1 MIIIATANNNE
12 NLNNI
17 KISLDN
23 SISLGQLLDRDDVRA
38 FFHNASKESILASLV
53 TIDGL
58 DAYAITNASSLTVDN
73 TMELQFDIYGRAPE
87 TAHAAAASAGF
98 VTITQGGGFNSKRV
112 SIVSDT
118 TRAGDVLTQDVA
130 NFFATTV
137 DTLHNMR
144 ILINDVEAET
154 TAVLHDGDAITL
166 MSRKCGDKGACVP
179 ILTIT
184 HTDGSV
190 TRHAV
195 LAGSRLKECLSRTV
209 PGAVVMSID
218 GTSVPTNFY
227 DAIVEGKLVD
237 KDMQVTVNDNKK
249 CTVHCCANDG
259 SDSVDMIL
267 DDGSSVM
274 DLLTKV
280 QDKFENAEIYVFEV
294 DGDLVPEAFA
304 DTILTNTL
312 VVDGMHVTFSSLR
325 EMPVVHGYMNMED
338 DSEEDAEDGA
348 EYAGDEQV
356 LEGPAEDT
364 VGAVTVVLPGG
375 FSTSQVAI
383 RNNVTK
389 LRDVVLS
396 ARILNMSAMNESQAQ
411 TLVYTVNDVESTLD
425 DKLSIGDVIRMSAR
439 KAGDKGSALKV
450 TVKLIDATEFR
461 YDVEPG
467 TRLEDFLMSKYPDS
481 IVLGINGVRVD
492 PEFYV
497 PILDGFTLDRDTV
510 LIVKASPKMTVHC
523 YSGHVDPSSY
533 CTSYKM
539 NHDSTVQDLL
549 NLVQK
554 DFGNEDIRV
563 TQIDLK
569 DVPEDFMQ
577 VILAGT
583 FITEQM
589 VVTFNE
595 LNGAGKARKTL

>member
-17 KISLDN
+17 KINLDN
-23 SISLGQLLDRDDVRA
+23 SISLSQLLDRDDVRA

-87 TAHAAAASAGF
+87 TAHTAAAAAASAGF

-112 SIVSDT
+112 PIVSDT

-166 MSRKCGDKGACVP
+166 MSRKCGDKGACSV
-179 ILTIT
+179 LLAIT

-195 LAGSRLKECLSRTV
+195 LAGSRLKECLSRIV
-209 PGAVVMSID
+209 PGAVVLSID
-218 GTSVPTNFY
+218 GTAVPMNFY

-249 CTVHCCANDG
+249 CMVHCCANDG
-259 SDSVDMIL
+259 SDPVDMVV
-267 DDGSSVM
+267 DEGSSVM
-274 DLLTKV
+274 DLLTEV
-280 QDKFENAEIYVFEV
+280 QDKFDNDEIYVVDV

-312 VVDGMHVTFSSLR
+312 VVDGMNVTFSSLR
-325 EMPVVHGYMNMED
+325 AKPVVHDYMNMED
-338 DSEEDAEDGA
+338 DSEEDTEEA
-348 EYAGDEQV
+348 AGDEQV

-389 LRDVVLS
+389 LHDVVLS

-411 TLVYTVNDVESTLD
+411 SLVYTVNDVESNLD
-425 DKLSIGDVIRMSAR
+425 DTLSIGDVIRMSAR
-439 KAGDKGSALKV
+439 KAGDKGK
-450 TVKLIDATEFR
+450 
-461 YDVEPG
+461 
-467 TRLEDFLMSKYPDS
+467 
-481 IVLGINGVRVD
+481 
-492 PEFYV
+492 
-497 PILDGFTLDRDTV
+497 
-510 LIVKASPKMTVHC
+510 
-523 YSGHVDPSSY
+523 
-533 CTSYKM
+533 
-539 NHDSTVQDLL
+539 
-549 NLVQK
+549 
-554 DFGNEDIRV
+554 
-563 TQIDLK
+563 
-569 DVPEDFMQ
+569 
-577 VILAGT
+577 
-583 FITEQM
+583 
-589 VVTFNE
+589 
-595 LNGAGKARKTL
+595 

>member
-87 TAHAAAASAGF
+87 TEHTDAAASAGF

-112 SIVSDT
+112 PIVSDT

-166 MSRKCGDKGACVP
+166 MSRKCGDKGACSV
-179 ILTIT
+179 LLAIT

-195 LAGSRLKECLSRTV
+195 LAGSRLKECLSRIV

-218 GTSVPTNFY
+218 GTAVPMNFY

-249 CTVHCCANDG
+249 CTVHCCANNG
-259 SDSVDMIL
+259 SDPVDMVV

-274 DLLTKV
+274 DLLIEV
-280 QDKFENAEIYVFEV
+280 QDKFDNDEIYVLEV

-325 EMPVVHGYMNMED
+325 AKPVVHDYMNMED
-338 DSEEDAEDGA
+338 DSEDDAEEA
-348 EYAGDEQV
+348 AGDEQV

-411 TLVYTVNDVESTLD
+411 TLVYTVNDVESNLD
-425 DKLSIGDVIRMSAR
+425 DTLSIGDVIRMSAR
-439 KAGDKGSALKV
+439 KAGDKGK
-450 TVKLIDATEFR
+450 
-461 YDVEPG
+461 
-467 TRLEDFLMSKYPDS
+467 
-481 IVLGINGVRVD
+481 
-492 PEFYV
+492 
-497 PILDGFTLDRDTV
+497 
-510 LIVKASPKMTVHC
+510 
-523 YSGHVDPSSY
+523 
-533 CTSYKM
+533 
-539 NHDSTVQDLL
+539 
-549 NLVQK
+549 
-554 DFGNEDIRV
+554 
-563 TQIDLK
+563 
-569 DVPEDFMQ
+569 
-577 VILAGT
+577 
-583 FITEQM
+583 
-589 VVTFNE
+589 
-595 LNGAGKARKTL
+595 

>member
-17 KISLDN
+17 KINLDN
-23 SISLGQLLDRDDVRA
+23 SISLSQLLDRDDVRA

-87 TAHAAAASAGF
+87 TAHTAAASAGF

-112 SIVSDT
+112 PIVSDT

-166 MSRKCGDKGACVP
+166 MSRKCGDKGACSV
-179 ILTIT
+179 LLAIT

-195 LAGSRLKECLSRTV
+195 LAGSRLKECLSRIV

-218 GTSVPTNFY
+218 GTAVPMNFY
-227 DAIVEGKLVD
+227 DAIVEGKTVD
-237 KDMQVTVNDNKK
+237 RDMQVTVNDNKK
-249 CTVHCCANDG
+249 CTVHCCANNG
-259 SDSVDMIL
+259 SDPVDMVV

-274 DLLTKV
+274 DLLIEV
-280 QDKFENAEIYVFEV
+280 QDKFDNDEIYVVEV
-294 DGDLVPEAFA
+294 DGEQVPDAFA

-312 VVDGMHVTFSSLR
+312 VVAGMSVTFSSLR
-325 EMPVVHGYMNMED
+325 AKPVAHDYMDMED
-338 DSEEDAEDGA
+338 DSEEDAE

-411 TLVYTVNDVESTLD
+411 TLVYTVNDVESNLD
-425 DKLSIGDVIRMSAR
+425 DTLSIGDVIRMSAR
-439 KAGDKGSALKV
+439 KAGDKGK
-450 TVKLIDATEFR
+450 
-461 YDVEPG
+461 
-467 TRLEDFLMSKYPDS
+467 
-481 IVLGINGVRVD
+481 
-492 PEFYV
+492 
-497 PILDGFTLDRDTV
+497 
-510 LIVKASPKMTVHC
+510 
-523 YSGHVDPSSY
+523 
-533 CTSYKM
+533 
-539 NHDSTVQDLL
+539 
-549 NLVQK
+549 
-554 DFGNEDIRV
+554 
-563 TQIDLK
+563 
-569 DVPEDFMQ
+569 
-577 VILAGT
+577 
-583 FITEQM
+583 
-589 VVTFNE
+589 
-595 LNGAGKARKTL
+595 

>member
-87 TAHAAAASAGF
+87 TEHTDAAASAGF

-112 SIVSDT
+112 PIVSDT

-166 MSRKCGDKGACVP
+166 MSRKCGDKGACSV
-179 ILTIT
+179 LLAIT

-195 LAGSRLKECLSRTV
+195 LAGSRLKECLSRIV

-218 GTSVPTNFY
+218 GTAVPMNFY
-227 DAIVEGKLVD
+227 DAIVEGKTVD

-259 SDSVDMIL
+259 SDPVDMVV

-274 DLLTKV
+274 DLLIEV
-280 QDKFENAEIYVFEV
+280 QDKFDNDEIYVLEV

-325 EMPVVHGYMNMED
+325 AKPVVHGYMNMED
-338 DSEEDAEDGA
+338 DSEEDAEEA
-348 EYAGDEQV
+348 AGDEQV

-411 TLVYTVNDVESTLD
+411 TLVYTVNDVESNLD
-425 DKLSIGDVIRMSAR
+425 DTLNIGDVIRMSAR
-439 KAGDKGSALKV
+439 KAGDKGK
-450 TVKLIDATEFR
+450 
-461 YDVEPG
+461 
-467 TRLEDFLMSKYPDS
+467 
-481 IVLGINGVRVD
+481 
-492 PEFYV
+492 
-497 PILDGFTLDRDTV
+497 
-510 LIVKASPKMTVHC
+510 
-523 YSGHVDPSSY
+523 
-533 CTSYKM
+533 
-539 NHDSTVQDLL
+539 
-549 NLVQK
+549 
-554 DFGNEDIRV
+554 
-563 TQIDLK
+563 
-569 DVPEDFMQ
+569 
-577 VILAGT
+577 
-583 FITEQM
+583 
-589 VVTFNE
+589 
-595 LNGAGKARKTL
+595 

>member
-17 KISLDN
+17 RINLDN
-23 SISLGQLLDRDDVRA
+23 SISLSQLLDRDDVRA

-53 TIDGL
+53 AIDGL

-87 TAHAAAASAGF
+87 TAHTAADASAGF

-112 SIVSDT
+112 PIVSDT

-179 ILTIT
+179 ILAIT

-195 LAGSRLKECLSRTV
+195 LAGSRLKECLSRIA
-209 PGAVVMSID
+209 PGAVVLSID

-227 DAIVEGKLVD
+227 DAIVEGKMVD
-237 KDMQVTVNDNKK
+237 RDMQVTVNDNKK
-249 CTVHCCANDG
+249 CTVRCCADDD
-259 SDSVDMIL
+259 SDPVDMVV

-274 DLLTKV
+274 DLLTEV
-280 QDKFENAEIYVFEV
+280 QDKFDNDEIYVVDV

-312 VVDGMHVTFSSLR
+312 VVDGMNVTFSSLR
-325 EMPVVHGYMNMED
+325 AKPVVHDYMNMED
-338 DSEEDAEDGA
+338 DSEEDAE

-383 RNNVTK
+383 RNNATK

-411 TLVYTVNDVESTLD
+411 TLVYTVNDVESNLD
-425 DKLSIGDVIRMSAR
+425 DTLSIGDVIRMSAR
-439 KAGDKGSALKV
+439 KAGDKGK
-450 TVKLIDATEFR
+450 
-461 YDVEPG
+461 
-467 TRLEDFLMSKYPDS
+467 
-481 IVLGINGVRVD
+481 
-492 PEFYV
+492 
-497 PILDGFTLDRDTV
+497 
-510 LIVKASPKMTVHC
+510 
-523 YSGHVDPSSY
+523 
-533 CTSYKM
+533 
-539 NHDSTVQDLL
+539 
-549 NLVQK
+549 
-554 DFGNEDIRV
+554 
-563 TQIDLK
+563 
-569 DVPEDFMQ
+569 
-577 VILAGT
+577 
-583 FITEQM
+583 
-589 VVTFNE
+589 
-595 LNGAGKARKTL
+595 

>member
-38 FFHNASKESILASLV
+38 FFHNASKDSILASLV

-87 TAHAAAASAGF
+87 TAHTDAAASAGF

-112 SIVSDT
+112 PIVSDT

-166 MSRKCGDKGACVP
+166 MSRKCGDKGAVS
-179 ILTIT
+179 LTIT

-195 LAGSRLKECLSRTV
+195 NAGYRLKECLSRIA
-209 PGAVVMSID
+209 PGAVVLSID

-227 DAIVEGKLVD
+227 DAIVEGKTVD

-249 CTVHCCANDG
+249 RTVHCCADDG
-259 SDSVDMIL
+259 SDPVDMCL

-280 QDKFENAEIYVFEV
+280 QDKFDNDEIYIVDV
-294 DGDLVPEAFA
+294 DGDQVPEAFA

-312 VVDGMHVTFSSLR
+312 VVDGMNVTFSSLR
-325 EMPVVHGYMNMED
+325 AKPVVHDYMNMED
-338 DSEEDAEDGA
+338 DSEEDDA
-348 EYAGDEQV
+348 EYADDEQV

-411 TLVYTVNDVESTLD
+411 SLVYTVNDVESNLD
-425 DKLSIGDVIRMSAR
+425 DTLSIGDVIRMSAR
-439 KAGDKGSALKV
+439 KAGDKGK
-450 TVKLIDATEFR
+450 
-461 YDVEPG
+461 
-467 TRLEDFLMSKYPDS
+467 
-481 IVLGINGVRVD
+481 
-492 PEFYV
+492 
-497 PILDGFTLDRDTV
+497 
-510 LIVKASPKMTVHC
+510 
-523 YSGHVDPSSY
+523 
-533 CTSYKM
+533 
-539 NHDSTVQDLL
+539 
-549 NLVQK
+549 
-554 DFGNEDIRV
+554 
-563 TQIDLK
+563 
-569 DVPEDFMQ
+569 
-577 VILAGT
+577 
-583 FITEQM
+583 
-589 VVTFNE
+589 
-595 LNGAGKARKTL
+595 

>member
-1 MIIIATANNNE
+1 MIIIATANNND

-17 KISLDN
+17 KINLDN
-23 SISLGQLLDRDDVRA
+23 SISLSQLLDRDDVRA

-87 TAHAAAASAGF
+87 TAHTAAASAGF

-112 SIVSDT
+112 PIVSDT

-130 NFFATTV
+130 NFFATTM

-166 MSRKCGDKGACVP
+166 MSRKCGDKGACSV
-179 ILTIT
+179 LLAIT

-195 LAGSRLKECLSRTV
+195 LAGSRLKECLSRIV
-209 PGAVVMSID
+209 PGAVVLSID
-218 GTSVPTNFY
+218 GTAVPMNFY

-259 SDSVDMIL
+259 SDPVDMVV

-274 DLLTKV
+274 DLLIEV
-280 QDKFENAEIYVFEV
+280 QDKFENDEIYAVGV

-312 VVDGMHVTFSSLR
+312 VVAGMNVTFSSLR
-325 EMPVVHGYMNMED
+325 AKPVAHDYMNMED
-338 DSEEDAEDGA
+338 DSEEDAEEA
-348 EYAGDEQV
+348 AGDEQV

-411 TLVYTVNDVESTLD
+411 TLVYTVNDVESNLD
-425 DKLSIGDVIRMSAR
+425 DTLSIGDVIRMSAR
-439 KAGDKGSALKV
+439 KAGDKGK
-450 TVKLIDATEFR
+450 
-461 YDVEPG
+461 
-467 TRLEDFLMSKYPDS
+467 
-481 IVLGINGVRVD
+481 
-492 PEFYV
+492 
-497 PILDGFTLDRDTV
+497 
-510 LIVKASPKMTVHC
+510 
-523 YSGHVDPSSY
+523 
-533 CTSYKM
+533 
-539 NHDSTVQDLL
+539 
-549 NLVQK
+549 
-554 DFGNEDIRV
+554 
-563 TQIDLK
+563 
-569 DVPEDFMQ
+569 
-577 VILAGT
+577 
-583 FITEQM
+583 
-589 VVTFNE
+589 
-595 LNGAGKARKTL
+595 

>member
-87 TAHAAAASAGF
+87 TEHTDAAASAGF

-112 SIVSDT
+112 PIVSDT

-166 MSRKCGDKGACVP
+166 MSRKCGDKGACSV
-179 ILTIT
+179 LLAIT

-195 LAGSRLKECLSRTV
+195 LAGSRLKECLSKIV

-218 GTSVPTNFY
+218 GTAVPMNFY
-227 DAIVEGKLVD
+227 DAIVEGKTVD

-249 CTVHCCANDG
+249 CTVHCCANNG
-259 SDSVDMIL
+259 SDPVDMVV

-274 DLLTKV
+274 DLLIEV
-280 QDKFENAEIYVFEV
+280 QDKFDNDEIYVLEV

-411 TLVYTVNDVESTLD
+411 TLVYTVNDVESNLD
-425 DKLSIGDVIRMSAR
+425 DTLSIGDVIRMSAR
-439 KAGDKGSALKV
+439 KAGDKGK
-450 TVKLIDATEFR
+450 
-461 YDVEPG
+461 
-467 TRLEDFLMSKYPDS
+467 
-481 IVLGINGVRVD
+481 
-492 PEFYV
+492 
-497 PILDGFTLDRDTV
+497 
-510 LIVKASPKMTVHC
+510 
-523 YSGHVDPSSY
+523 
-533 CTSYKM
+533 
-539 NHDSTVQDLL
+539 
-549 NLVQK
+549 
-554 DFGNEDIRV
+554 
-563 TQIDLK
+563 
-569 DVPEDFMQ
+569 
-577 VILAGT
+577 
-583 FITEQM
+583 
-589 VVTFNE
+589 
-595 LNGAGKARKTL
+595 

>member
-17 KISLDN
+17 RVNLDS
-23 SISLGQLLDRDDVRA
+23 SISLSQLLDRDDVRA

-53 TIDGL
+53 AIDGL

-87 TAHAAAASAGF
+87 TAHTAAASAGF

-112 SIVSDT
+112 PIVSDT

-166 MSRKCGDKGACVP
+166 MSRKCGDKGACSV
-179 ILTIT
+179 ILAVT

-195 LAGSRLKECLSRTV
+195 LAGSRLKECLSRIA
-209 PGAVVMSID
+209 PDAVVMSID
-218 GTSVPTNFY
+218 GTAVPMNFY
-227 DAIVEGKLVD
+227 DAIVEGKTVD
-237 KDMQVTVNDNKK
+237 KDMQVTVYDNKK
-249 CTVHCCANDG
+249 CTVHCSAADG
-259 SDSVDMIL
+259 SDPVDMIL

-280 QDKFENAEIYVFEV
+280 QDKFENAEIYVSEV
-294 DGDLVPEAFA
+294 DGDLIPEAFA
-304 DTILTNTL
+304 DIILNDTL
-312 VVDGMHVTFSSLR
+312 VVDGMKVTFSSLR
-325 EMPVVHGYMNMED
+325 AKTVVHGYMNMED
-338 DSEEDAEDGA
+338 DSEEDAE
-348 EYAGDEQV
+348 YADDERV
-356 LEGPAEDT
+356 LEGPADDT

-411 TLVYTVNDVESTLD
+411 TLVYTVNDVESSLD
-425 DKLSIGDVIRMSAR
+425 DALSIGDVIRMSAR
-439 KAGDKGSALKV
+439 KAGDKGK
-450 TVKLIDATEFR
+450 
-461 YDVEPG
+461 
-467 TRLEDFLMSKYPDS
+467 
-481 IVLGINGVRVD
+481 
-492 PEFYV
+492 
-497 PILDGFTLDRDTV
+497 
-510 LIVKASPKMTVHC
+510 
-523 YSGHVDPSSY
+523 
-533 CTSYKM
+533 
-539 NHDSTVQDLL
+539 
-549 NLVQK
+549 
-554 DFGNEDIRV
+554 
-563 TQIDLK
+563 
-569 DVPEDFMQ
+569 
-577 VILAGT
+577 
-583 FITEQM
+583 
-589 VVTFNE
+589 
-595 LNGAGKARKTL
+595 

>member
-17 KISLDN
+17 KINLDN
-23 SISLGQLLDRDDVRA
+23 SISLSQLLDRDDVRA

-87 TAHAAAASAGF
+87 TAHTAAASAGF

-112 SIVSDT
+112 PIVSDT

-166 MSRKCGDKGACVP
+166 MSRKCGDKGACSV
-179 ILTIT
+179 LLAIT

-195 LAGSRLKECLSRTV
+195 LAGSRLKECLSRIV
-209 PGAVVMSID
+209 PGAVVLSID
-218 GTSVPTNFY
+218 GTAVPMNFY
-227 DAIVEGKLVD
+227 DAIVEGKTVD
-237 KDMQVTVNDNKK
+237 RDMQVTVNDNKK

-259 SDSVDMIL
+259 SDPVDMVV

-274 DLLTKV
+274 DLLIEV
-280 QDKFENAEIYVFEV
+280 QDKFDNDEIYVVEV
-294 DGDLVPEAFA
+294 DGEQVPDAFA

-312 VVDGMHVTFSSLR
+312 VVAGMSVTFSSLR
-325 EMPVVHGYMNMED
+325 AKPVAHDYMDMED
-338 DSEEDAEDGA
+338 DSEEDAE

-411 TLVYTVNDVESTLD
+411 TLVYTVNDVESNLD
-425 DKLSIGDVIRMSAR
+425 DTLIIGDVIRMSAR
-439 KAGDKGSALKV
+439 KAGDKGK
-450 TVKLIDATEFR
+450 
-461 YDVEPG
+461 
-467 TRLEDFLMSKYPDS
+467 
-481 IVLGINGVRVD
+481 
-492 PEFYV
+492 
-497 PILDGFTLDRDTV
+497 
-510 LIVKASPKMTVHC
+510 
-523 YSGHVDPSSY
+523 
-533 CTSYKM
+533 
-539 NHDSTVQDLL
+539 
-549 NLVQK
+549 
-554 DFGNEDIRV
+554 
-563 TQIDLK
+563 
-569 DVPEDFMQ
+569 
-577 VILAGT
+577 
-583 FITEQM
+583 
-589 VVTFNE
+589 
-595 LNGAGKARKTL
+595 

>member
-1 MIIIATANNNE
+1 MIIIAIANNND

-17 KISLDN
+17 RINLDN

-87 TAHAAAASAGF
+87 ITHTAAAAASAGF

-112 SIVSDT
+112 PIVSDT

-166 MSRKCGDKGACVP
+166 MSRKCGDKGACSV
-179 ILTIT
+179 LLALT

-195 LAGSRLKECLSRTV
+195 LVGSRLKECLSRIA
-209 PGAVVMSID
+209 PGAVVLSID
-218 GTSVPTNFY
+218 GTAVPMNFY
-227 DAIVEGKLVD
+227 DAIVEGKTVD
-237 KDMQVTVNDNKK
+237 RDMQVTVNDNKK
-249 CTVHCCANDG
+249 CTVHCYANDG
-259 SDSVDMIL
+259 SDPVDMIL

-274 DLLTKV
+274 DLLTEV
-280 QDKFENAEIYVFEV
+280 QDKFDNDEIYVVDV

-312 VVDGMHVTFSSLR
+312 VVNGMHVTFSSLR
-325 EMPVVHGYMNMED
+325 EKPDVHDYMDMED
-338 DSEEDAEDGA
+338 DSEEDAEDD
-348 EYAGDEQV
+348 AGDEQV

-411 TLVYTVNDVESTLD
+411 TLVYTVNDVESSLD
-425 DKLSIGDVIRMSAR
+425 DTLSIGDVIRMSAR
-439 KAGDKGSALKV
+439 KAGDKGK
-450 TVKLIDATEFR
+450 
-461 YDVEPG
+461 
-467 TRLEDFLMSKYPDS
+467 
-481 IVLGINGVRVD
+481 
-492 PEFYV
+492 
-497 PILDGFTLDRDTV
+497 
-510 LIVKASPKMTVHC
+510 
-523 YSGHVDPSSY
+523 
-533 CTSYKM
+533 
-539 NHDSTVQDLL
+539 
-549 NLVQK
+549 
-554 DFGNEDIRV
+554 
-563 TQIDLK
+563 
-569 DVPEDFMQ
+569 
-577 VILAGT
+577 
-583 FITEQM
+583 
-589 VVTFNE
+589 
-595 LNGAGKARKTL
+595 

>member
-17 KISLDN
+17 KINLDN
-23 SISLGQLLDRDDVRA
+23 SISLSQLLDRDDVRA

-87 TAHAAAASAGF
+87 TTHTAASAGF

-112 SIVSDT
+112 PIVSDT

-166 MSRKCGDKGACVP
+166 MSRKCGDKGACSV
-179 ILTIT
+179 LLAIT

-195 LAGSRLKECLSRTV
+195 LAGSRLKECLSRIV
-209 PGAVVMSID
+209 PGAVVLSID
-218 GTSVPTNFY
+218 GTAVPMNFY
-227 DAIVEGKLVD
+227 DAIVEGKTVD

-259 SDSVDMIL
+259 SDPVDMIL

-280 QDKFENAEIYVFEV
+280 QDKFDNDEIYVVDV

-312 VVDGMHVTFSSLR
+312 VVDGMNVTFSSLR
-325 EMPVVHGYMNMED
+325 AKPVVHDYMNMED
-338 DSEEDAEDGA
+338 DSEED
-348 EYAGDEQV
+348 AGDEQV

-396 ARILNMSAMNESQAQ
+396 SRILNMSAMNESQAQ
-411 TLVYTVNDVESTLD
+411 TLVYTVNDVESNLD
-425 DKLSIGDVIRMSAR
+425 DTLSIGDVIRMSAR
-439 KAGDKGSALKV
+439 KAGDKGK
-450 TVKLIDATEFR
+450 
-461 YDVEPG
+461 
-467 TRLEDFLMSKYPDS
+467 
-481 IVLGINGVRVD
+481 
-492 PEFYV
+492 
-497 PILDGFTLDRDTV
+497 
-510 LIVKASPKMTVHC
+510 
-523 YSGHVDPSSY
+523 
-533 CTSYKM
+533 
-539 NHDSTVQDLL
+539 
-549 NLVQK
+549 
-554 DFGNEDIRV
+554 
-563 TQIDLK
+563 
-569 DVPEDFMQ
+569 
-577 VILAGT
+577 
-583 FITEQM
+583 
-589 VVTFNE
+589 
-595 LNGAGKARKTL
+595 

>member
-87 TAHAAAASAGF
+87 TEHTDAAASAGF

-112 SIVSDT
+112 PIVSDT

-166 MSRKCGDKGACVP
+166 MSRKCGDKGACSV
-179 ILTIT
+179 LLAIT

-195 LAGSRLKECLSRTV
+195 LAGSRLKECLSRIV

-259 SDSVDMIL
+259 SDPVDMIL

-280 QDKFENAEIYVFEV
+280 QDKFDNDEIYVLEV

-325 EMPVVHGYMNMED
+325 AKPVVHDYMNMED
-338 DSEEDAEDGA
+338 DSEDDAEEA
-348 EYAGDEQV
+348 AGDEQV

-396 ARILNMSAMNESQAQ
+396 ARILNMSAMNGSQAQ
-411 TLVYTVNDVESTLD
+411 TLVYTVNDVESNLD
-425 DKLSIGDVIRMSAR
+425 DTLSIGDVIRMSAR
-439 KAGDKGSALKV
+439 KAGDKGK
-450 TVKLIDATEFR
+450 
-461 YDVEPG
+461 
-467 TRLEDFLMSKYPDS
+467 
-481 IVLGINGVRVD
+481 
-492 PEFYV
+492 
-497 PILDGFTLDRDTV
+497 
-510 LIVKASPKMTVHC
+510 
-523 YSGHVDPSSY
+523 
-533 CTSYKM
+533 
-539 NHDSTVQDLL
+539 
-549 NLVQK
+549 
-554 DFGNEDIRV
+554 
-563 TQIDLK
+563 
-569 DVPEDFMQ
+569 
-577 VILAGT
+577 
-583 FITEQM
+583 
-589 VVTFNE
+589 
-595 LNGAGKARKTL
+595 

>member
-87 TAHAAAASAGF
+87 TEHTDAAASAGF

-112 SIVSDT
+112 PIVSDT

-166 MSRKCGDKGACVP
+166 MSRKCGDKGACSV
-179 ILTIT
+179 LLAIT

-195 LAGSRLKECLSRTV
+195 LAGSRLKECLSKIV

-249 CTVHCCANDG
+249 CTVHCCANNG
-259 SDSVDMIL
+259 SDPVDMVV

-274 DLLTKV
+274 DLLIEV
-280 QDKFENAEIYVFEV
+280 QDKFDNDEIYVLEV

-325 EMPVVHGYMNMED
+325 AKPVVHDYMNMED

-411 TLVYTVNDVESTLD
+411 TLVYTVNDVESNLD
-425 DKLSIGDVIRMSAR
+425 DTLSIGDVIRMSAR
-439 KAGDKGSALKV
+439 KAGDKGK
-450 TVKLIDATEFR
+450 
-461 YDVEPG
+461 
-467 TRLEDFLMSKYPDS
+467 
-481 IVLGINGVRVD
+481 
-492 PEFYV
+492 
-497 PILDGFTLDRDTV
+497 
-510 LIVKASPKMTVHC
+510 
-523 YSGHVDPSSY
+523 
-533 CTSYKM
+533 
-539 NHDSTVQDLL
+539 
-549 NLVQK
+549 
-554 DFGNEDIRV
+554 
-563 TQIDLK
+563 
-569 DVPEDFMQ
+569 
-577 VILAGT
+577 
-583 FITEQM
+583 
-589 VVTFNE
+589 
-595 LNGAGKARKTL
+595 

>member
-17 KISLDN
+17 KINLDN

-38 FFHNASKESILASLV
+38 FFHNASKESILANLV

-87 TAHAAAASAGF
+87 TAHTDAAASAGF

-112 SIVSDT
+112 PIVSDT

-144 ILINDVEAET
+144 ILINDVEAEI
-154 TAVLHDGDAITL
+154 TAVLHDGDTITL
-166 MSRKCGDKGACVP
+166 MSRKCGDKGAVSAL
-179 ILTIT
+179 LTIT

-195 LAGSRLKECLSRTV
+195 LAGSRLKECLSRIA
-209 PGAVVMSID
+209 PGAVVLSID
-218 GTSVPTNFY
+218 GAPVPMNFY
-227 DAIVEGKLVD
+227 DAIVEGKTVD
-237 KDMQVTVNDNKK
+237 KDMQVTINDNKK
-249 CTVHCCANDG
+249 CTVHCYANDG
-259 SDSVDMIL
+259 SDPVDMCL

-280 QDKFENAEIYVFEV
+280 QDKFDNDEIYIVDV
-294 DGDLVPEAFA
+294 DGDQVPEAFA

-312 VVDGMHVTFSSLR
+312 VVDGMNVTFSSLR
-325 EMPVVHGYMNMED
+325 EKTVAHDYMNMED
-338 DSEEDAEDGA
+338 DSEEDAEDDA
-348 EYAGDEQV
+348 EYADDEQV

-411 TLVYTVNDVESTLD
+411 SLVYTVNDVESNLD
-425 DKLSIGDVIRMSAR
+425 DTLNIGDVIRMSAR
-439 KAGDKGSALKV
+439 KAGDKGK
-450 TVKLIDATEFR
+450 
-461 YDVEPG
+461 
-467 TRLEDFLMSKYPDS
+467 
-481 IVLGINGVRVD
+481 
-492 PEFYV
+492 
-497 PILDGFTLDRDTV
+497 
-510 LIVKASPKMTVHC
+510 
-523 YSGHVDPSSY
+523 
-533 CTSYKM
+533 
-539 NHDSTVQDLL
+539 
-549 NLVQK
+549 
-554 DFGNEDIRV
+554 
-563 TQIDLK
+563 
-569 DVPEDFMQ
+569 
-577 VILAGT
+577 
-583 FITEQM
+583 
-589 VVTFNE
+589 
-595 LNGAGKARKTL
+595 

>member
-87 TAHAAAASAGF
+87 TAHTAADASAGF

-112 SIVSDT
+112 PIVSDT

-195 LAGSRLKECLSRTV
+195 LAGSRLKECLSRIA
-209 PGAVVMSID
+209 PGAVVLSID

-227 DAIVEGKLVD
+227 DAIVEGKMVD
-237 KDMQVTVNDNKK
+237 RDMQVTVNDNKK
-249 CTVHCCANDG
+249 CTVRCCADDD
-259 SDSVDMIL
+259 SDPVDMVV

-274 DLLTKV
+274 DLLTEV
-280 QDKFENAEIYVFEV
+280 QDKFDNDEIYVVDV

-312 VVDGMHVTFSSLR
+312 VVDGMNVTFSSLR
-325 EMPVVHGYMNMED
+325 AKPVVHDYMNMED
-338 DSEEDAEDGA
+338 DSEEDAE

-383 RNNVTK
+383 RNNATK

-411 TLVYTVNDVESTLD
+411 TLVYTVNDVESNLD
-425 DKLSIGDVIRMSAR
+425 DTLSIGDVIRMSAR
-439 KAGDKGSALKV
+439 KAGDKGK
-450 TVKLIDATEFR
+450 
-461 YDVEPG
+461 
-467 TRLEDFLMSKYPDS
+467 
-481 IVLGINGVRVD
+481 
-492 PEFYV
+492 
-497 PILDGFTLDRDTV
+497 
-510 LIVKASPKMTVHC
+510 
-523 YSGHVDPSSY
+523 
-533 CTSYKM
+533 
-539 NHDSTVQDLL
+539 
-549 NLVQK
+549 
-554 DFGNEDIRV
+554 
-563 TQIDLK
+563 
-569 DVPEDFMQ
+569 
-577 VILAGT
+577 
-583 FITEQM
+583 
-589 VVTFNE
+589 
-595 LNGAGKARKTL
+595 

>member
-17 KISLDN
+17 RINLDN
-23 SISLGQLLDRDDVRA
+23 SISLSQLLDRDDVRA

-87 TAHAAAASAGF
+87 TVHTAAASAGF

-112 SIVSDT
+112 PIVSDT

-195 LAGSRLKECLSRTV
+195 LAGSRLKECLSRIV

-218 GTSVPTNFY
+218 GTAVPMNFY
-227 DAIVEGKLVD
+227 DAIVEGKTVD
-237 KDMQVTVNDNKK
+237 KDMQVTVNDTKK
-249 CTVHCCANDG
+249 CTVHCFANDG
-259 SDSVDMIL
+259 SDPVDMIL

-274 DLLTKV
+274 DLLIEV
-280 QDKFENAEIYVFEV
+280 QDKFENDEIYVLEV

-312 VVDGMHVTFSSLR
+312 VVGGMNVTFSSLR
-325 EMPVVHGYMNMED
+325 AKPVVHGYMNMED
-338 DSEEDAEDGA
+338 DSEEDAEEA
-348 EYAGDEQV
+348 AGDEQV
-356 LEGPAEDT
+356 LEGPANDT

-411 TLVYTVNDVESTLD
+411 TLVYTVNDVESNLD
-425 DKLSIGDVIRMSAR
+425 DALSIGDVIRMSAR
-439 KAGDKGSALKV
+439 KAGDKGK
-450 TVKLIDATEFR
+450 
-461 YDVEPG
+461 
-467 TRLEDFLMSKYPDS
+467 
-481 IVLGINGVRVD
+481 
-492 PEFYV
+492 
-497 PILDGFTLDRDTV
+497 
-510 LIVKASPKMTVHC
+510 
-523 YSGHVDPSSY
+523 
-533 CTSYKM
+533 
-539 NHDSTVQDLL
+539 
-549 NLVQK
+549 
-554 DFGNEDIRV
+554 
-563 TQIDLK
+563 
-569 DVPEDFMQ
+569 
-577 VILAGT
+577 
-583 FITEQM
+583 
-589 VVTFNE
+589 
-595 LNGAGKARKTL
+595 

>member
-17 KISLDN
+17 KINLDN
-23 SISLGQLLDRDDVRA
+23 SISLSQLLDRDDVRA

-87 TAHAAAASAGF
+87 TAHTAAASAGF

-112 SIVSDT
+112 PIVSDT

-166 MSRKCGDKGACVP
+166 MSRKCGDKGACSV
-179 ILTIT
+179 LLAIT

-195 LAGSRLKECLSRTV
+195 LAGSRLKECLSRIV
-209 PGAVVMSID
+209 PGAVVLSID
-218 GTSVPTNFY
+218 GTAVPMNFY
-227 DAIVEGKLVD
+227 DAIVEGKTVD
-237 KDMQVTVNDNKK
+237 KDMQVAVNDNKK

-259 SDSVDMIL
+259 SDPVDMVV
-267 DDGSSVM
+267 DEGSSVM
-274 DLLTKV
+274 DLLTEV
-280 QDKFENAEIYVFEV
+280 QDKFDNDEIYVVDV

-312 VVDGMHVTFSSLR
+312 VVDGMNVTFSSLR
-325 EMPVVHGYMNMED
+325 AKPVVHDYMNMED
-338 DSEEDAEDGA
+338 DSEEDTEEA
-348 EYAGDEQV
+348 AGDEQV

-411 TLVYTVNDVESTLD
+411 SLVYTVNDVESNLD
-425 DKLSIGDVIRMSAR
+425 DTLSIGDVIRMSAR
-439 KAGDKGSALKV
+439 KAGDKGK
-450 TVKLIDATEFR
+450 
-461 YDVEPG
+461 
-467 TRLEDFLMSKYPDS
+467 
-481 IVLGINGVRVD
+481 
-492 PEFYV
+492 
-497 PILDGFTLDRDTV
+497 
-510 LIVKASPKMTVHC
+510 
-523 YSGHVDPSSY
+523 
-533 CTSYKM
+533 
-539 NHDSTVQDLL
+539 
-549 NLVQK
+549 
-554 DFGNEDIRV
+554 
-563 TQIDLK
+563 
-569 DVPEDFMQ
+569 
-577 VILAGT
+577 
-583 FITEQM
+583 
-589 VVTFNE
+589 
-595 LNGAGKARKTL
+595 

>member
-58 DAYAITNASSLTVDN
+58 DAYAITNVSSLTVDN
-73 TMELQFDIYGRAPE
+73 TMELQFDIYGSAPE
-87 TAHAAAASAGF
+87 IVQSAASAGF
-98 VTITQGGGFNSKRV
+98 VTVTQGGGFNSKRV
-112 SIVSDT
+112 PIVSDT

-154 TAVLHDGDAITL
+154 TSVLHDGDVITL

-195 LAGSRLKECLSRTV
+195 LAGSRLKECLSRIV

-218 GTSVPTNFY
+218 GASVPMNFY

-259 SDSVDMIL
+259 SDPVDMIL

-280 QDKFENAEIYVFEV
+280 QDKFENAEIYVFDV

-338 DSEEDAEDGA
+338 ESEEDEGDAEYA
-348 EYAGDEQV
+348 EYAGNEQV
-356 LEGPAEDT
+356 LEGPAEDTVEDT

-439 KAGDKGSALKV
+439 KAGDKGK
-450 TVKLIDATEFR
+450 
-461 YDVEPG
+461 
-467 TRLEDFLMSKYPDS
+467 
-481 IVLGINGVRVD
+481 
-492 PEFYV
+492 
-497 PILDGFTLDRDTV
+497 
-510 LIVKASPKMTVHC
+510 
-523 YSGHVDPSSY
+523 
-533 CTSYKM
+533 
-539 NHDSTVQDLL
+539 
-549 NLVQK
+549 
-554 DFGNEDIRV
+554 
-563 TQIDLK
+563 
-569 DVPEDFMQ
+569 
-577 VILAGT
+577 
-583 FITEQM
+583 
-589 VVTFNE
+589 
-595 LNGAGKARKTL
+595 

>member
-17 KISLDN
+17 KINLDN
-23 SISLGQLLDRDDVRA
+23 SISLSQLLDRDDVRA

-87 TAHAAAASAGF
+87 TAHTAAASAGF

-112 SIVSDT
+112 PIVSDT

-166 MSRKCGDKGACVP
+166 MSRKCGDKGACSV
-179 ILTIT
+179 LLAVT

-195 LAGSRLKECLSRTV
+195 LAGSRLKECLSRIV
-209 PGAVVMSID
+209 PGAVVLSID
-218 GTSVPTNFY
+218 GTAVPMNFY

-259 SDSVDMIL
+259 SDPVDMIL

-280 QDKFENAEIYVFEV
+280 QDKFDNDEIYVFEV
-294 DGDLVPEAFA
+294 DGDQVPEAFA

-325 EMPVVHGYMNMED
+325 AKPVVHDYMSMED
-338 DSEEDAEDGA
+338 DSEEDAEEA
-348 EYAGDEQV
+348 AGDEQV

-411 TLVYTVNDVESTLD
+411 TLVYTVNDVESNLD
-425 DKLSIGDVIRMSAR
+425 DTLSIGDVIRMSAR
-439 KAGDKGSALKV
+439 KAGDKGK
-450 TVKLIDATEFR
+450 
-461 YDVEPG
+461 
-467 TRLEDFLMSKYPDS
+467 
-481 IVLGINGVRVD
+481 
-492 PEFYV
+492 
-497 PILDGFTLDRDTV
+497 
-510 LIVKASPKMTVHC
+510 
-523 YSGHVDPSSY
+523 
-533 CTSYKM
+533 
-539 NHDSTVQDLL
+539 
-549 NLVQK
+549 
-554 DFGNEDIRV
+554 
-563 TQIDLK
+563 
-569 DVPEDFMQ
+569 
-577 VILAGT
+577 
-583 FITEQM
+583 
-589 VVTFNE
+589 
-595 LNGAGKARKTL
+595 

>member
-87 TAHAAAASAGF
+87 TEHTDAAASAGF

-112 SIVSDT
+112 PIVSDT

-166 MSRKCGDKGACVP
+166 MSRKCGDKGACSV
-179 ILTIT
+179 LLAIT

-195 LAGSRLKECLSRTV
+195 LAGSRLKECLSKIV

-259 SDSVDMIL
+259 SDPVDMIL

-280 QDKFENAEIYVFEV
+280 QDKFDNDEIYVLEV

-338 DSEEDAEDGA
+338 DSEDDAEEA
-348 EYAGDEQV
+348 AGDEQV

-396 ARILNMSAMNESQAQ
+396 ARILNMSAMNGSQAQ
-411 TLVYTVNDVESTLD
+411 TLVYTVNDVESNLD
-425 DKLSIGDVIRMSAR
+425 DTLSIGDVIRMSAR
-439 KAGDKGSALKV
+439 KAGDKGK
-450 TVKLIDATEFR
+450 
-461 YDVEPG
+461 
-467 TRLEDFLMSKYPDS
+467 
-481 IVLGINGVRVD
+481 
-492 PEFYV
+492 
-497 PILDGFTLDRDTV
+497 
-510 LIVKASPKMTVHC
+510 
-523 YSGHVDPSSY
+523 
-533 CTSYKM
+533 
-539 NHDSTVQDLL
+539 
-549 NLVQK
+549 
-554 DFGNEDIRV
+554 
-563 TQIDLK
+563 
-569 DVPEDFMQ
+569 
-577 VILAGT
+577 
-583 FITEQM
+583 
-589 VVTFNE
+589 
-595 LNGAGKARKTL
+595 

>member
-17 KISLDN
+17 KINLDN
-23 SISLGQLLDRDDVRA
+23 SISLSQLLDRDDVRA
-38 FFHNASKESILASLV
+38 FFHYASKDSILASLV

-87 TAHAAAASAGF
+87 TAHTAAASAGF

-112 SIVSDT
+112 PIVSDT

-166 MSRKCGDKGACVP
+166 MSRKCGDKGACSV
-179 ILTIT
+179 LLAIT

-195 LAGSRLKECLSRTV
+195 LAGSRLKECLSRIV
-209 PGAVVMSID
+209 PGAVVLSID
-218 GTSVPTNFY
+218 GTAVPMNFY
-227 DAIVEGKLVD
+227 DAIVEGKTVD
-237 KDMQVTVNDNKK
+237 RDMQVTVNDNKK
-249 CTVHCCANDG
+249 CTVHCCANNG
-259 SDSVDMIL
+259 SDPVDMVV

-274 DLLTKV
+274 DLLTEV
-280 QDKFENAEIYVFEV
+280 QDKFDNDEIYVVEV

-312 VVDGMHVTFSSLR
+312 VVDGMNVTFSSLR
-325 EMPVVHGYMNMED
+325 AKPVVHDYMNMED
-338 DSEEDAEDGA
+338 DSEEDAEEA
-348 EYAGDEQV
+348 AGDEQV

-411 TLVYTVNDVESTLD
+411 TLVYTVNDVESNLD
-425 DKLSIGDVIRMSAR
+425 DTLSIGDVIRMSAR
-439 KAGDKGSALKV
+439 KAGDKGK
-450 TVKLIDATEFR
+450 
-461 YDVEPG
+461 
-467 TRLEDFLMSKYPDS
+467 
-481 IVLGINGVRVD
+481 
-492 PEFYV
+492 
-497 PILDGFTLDRDTV
+497 
-510 LIVKASPKMTVHC
+510 
-523 YSGHVDPSSY
+523 
-533 CTSYKM
+533 
-539 NHDSTVQDLL
+539 
-549 NLVQK
+549 
-554 DFGNEDIRV
+554 
-563 TQIDLK
+563 
-569 DVPEDFMQ
+569 
-577 VILAGT
+577 
-583 FITEQM
+583 
-589 VVTFNE
+589 
-595 LNGAGKARKTL
+595 

>member
-1 MIIIATANNNE
+1 MIIIATANSNE

-17 KISLDN
+17 KINLDN
-23 SISLGQLLDRDDVRA
+23 SISLSQLLDRDDVRA
-38 FFHNASKESILASLV
+38 FFHYANKESILASLV

-87 TAHAAAASAGF
+87 TAHTAAASAGF

-112 SIVSDT
+112 PIVSDT

-166 MSRKCGDKGACVP
+166 MSRKCGDKGACSV
-179 ILTIT
+179 LLAIT

-195 LAGSRLKECLSRTV
+195 LAGSRLKECLSRIV

-218 GTSVPTNFY
+218 GTAVPMNFY
-227 DAIVEGKLVD
+227 DAIVEGKTVD
-237 KDMQVTVNDNKK
+237 RDMQVTVNDNKK
-249 CTVHCCANDG
+249 CTVHCCANNG
-259 SDSVDMIL
+259 SDPVDMVV

-274 DLLTKV
+274 DLLIEV
-280 QDKFENAEIYVFEV
+280 QDKFDNDEIYVVEV
-294 DGDLVPEAFA
+294 DGDQVPEAFA

-312 VVDGMHVTFSSLR
+312 VVAGMNVTFSSLR
-325 EMPVVHGYMNMED
+325 AKPVVHDYMNMED
-338 DSEEDAEDGA
+338 DSEEDA

-411 TLVYTVNDVESTLD
+411 TLVYTVNDVESNLD
-425 DKLSIGDVIRMSAR
+425 DTLSIGDVIRMSAR
-439 KAGDKGSALKV
+439 KAGDKGK
-450 TVKLIDATEFR
+450 
-461 YDVEPG
+461 
-467 TRLEDFLMSKYPDS
+467 
-481 IVLGINGVRVD
+481 
-492 PEFYV
+492 
-497 PILDGFTLDRDTV
+497 
-510 LIVKASPKMTVHC
+510 
-523 YSGHVDPSSY
+523 
-533 CTSYKM
+533 
-539 NHDSTVQDLL
+539 
-549 NLVQK
+549 
-554 DFGNEDIRV
+554 
-563 TQIDLK
+563 
-569 DVPEDFMQ
+569 
-577 VILAGT
+577 
-583 FITEQM
+583 
-589 VVTFNE
+589 
-595 LNGAGKARKTL
+595 

>member
-87 TAHAAAASAGF
+87 TAHTAAASAGF

-112 SIVSDT
+112 PIVSDT

-166 MSRKCGDKGACVP
+166 MSRKCGDKGACSV
-179 ILTIT
+179 LLAIT

-195 LAGSRLKECLSRTV
+195 LAGSRLKECLSRIV

-218 GTSVPTNFY
+218 GTSVPMNFY
-227 DAIVEGKLVD
+227 DAIVEGKTVD
-237 KDMQVTVNDNKK
+237 RDMQVTVNDNKK
-249 CTVHCCANDG
+249 CTVHCCANNG
-259 SDSVDMIL
+259 SDPVDMVV

-274 DLLTKV
+274 DLLIEV
-280 QDKFENAEIYVFEV
+280 QDKFDNDEIYVVDV

-312 VVDGMHVTFSSLR
+312 VVDGMNVTFSSLR
-325 EMPVVHGYMNMED
+325 AKPIVHDYMNMED
-338 DSEEDAEDGA
+338 DSEEDAE

-411 TLVYTVNDVESTLD
+411 TLVYTVNDVESNLD
-425 DKLSIGDVIRMSAR
+425 DTLSIGDVIRMSAR
-439 KAGDKGSALKV
+439 KAGDKGK
-450 TVKLIDATEFR
+450 
-461 YDVEPG
+461 
-467 TRLEDFLMSKYPDS
+467 
-481 IVLGINGVRVD
+481 
-492 PEFYV
+492 
-497 PILDGFTLDRDTV
+497 
-510 LIVKASPKMTVHC
+510 
-523 YSGHVDPSSY
+523 
-533 CTSYKM
+533 
-539 NHDSTVQDLL
+539 
-549 NLVQK
+549 
-554 DFGNEDIRV
+554 
-563 TQIDLK
+563 
-569 DVPEDFMQ
+569 
-577 VILAGT
+577 
-583 FITEQM
+583 
-589 VVTFNE
+589 
-595 LNGAGKARKTL
+595 

>member
-17 KISLDN
+17 RINLDN
-23 SISLGQLLDRDDVRA
+23 SISLSQLLDRDDVRA

-53 TIDGL
+53 AIDGL

-87 TAHAAAASAGF
+87 TAHTAAASAGF

-112 SIVSDT
+112 PIVSDT

-195 LAGSRLKECLSRTV
+195 LAGSRLKECLSRIA
-209 PGAVVMSID
+209 PGAVVLSID

-227 DAIVEGKLVD
+227 DAIVEGKTVD
-237 KDMQVTVNDNKK
+237 KDIQVTVNDNKK

-259 SDSVDMIL
+259 SDPVDMIL

-280 QDKFENAEIYVFEV
+280 QDKFENAEIYVFDV

-338 DSEEDAEDGA
+338 EEEDS

-411 TLVYTVNDVESTLD
+411 TLVYTVNDVESNLD
-425 DKLSIGDVIRMSAR
+425 DTLNIGDVIRMSAR
-439 KAGDKGSALKV
+439 KAGDKGK
-450 TVKLIDATEFR
+450 
-461 YDVEPG
+461 
-467 TRLEDFLMSKYPDS
+467 
-481 IVLGINGVRVD
+481 
-492 PEFYV
+492 
-497 PILDGFTLDRDTV
+497 
-510 LIVKASPKMTVHC
+510 
-523 YSGHVDPSSY
+523 
-533 CTSYKM
+533 
-539 NHDSTVQDLL
+539 
-549 NLVQK
+549 
-554 DFGNEDIRV
+554 
-563 TQIDLK
+563 
-569 DVPEDFMQ
+569 
-577 VILAGT
+577 
-583 FITEQM
+583 
-589 VVTFNE
+589 
-595 LNGAGKARKTL
+595 

>member
-17 KISLDN
+17 RISLDN
-23 SISLGQLLDRDDVRA
+23 SISLSQLLDRDDVRA

-53 TIDGL
+53 AIDGL

-87 TAHAAAASAGF
+87 TAHTAADASAGF

-112 SIVSDT
+112 PIVSDT

-166 MSRKCGDKGACVP
+166 MSRKCGDKGACSV
-179 ILTIT
+179 LLAIT

-195 LAGSRLKECLSRTV
+195 LAGSRLKECLSRIV
-209 PGAVVMSID
+209 PGAVVLSID
-218 GTSVPTNFY
+218 GTAVPMNFY
-227 DAIVEGKLVD
+227 DAIVEGKTVD

-259 SDSVDMIL
+259 SDPVDMIL

-274 DLLTKV
+274 DLLIEV
-280 QDKFENAEIYVFEV
+280 QDKFENDEIYVVEV
-294 DGDLVPEAFA
+294 DGDQVPEAFA

-312 VVDGMHVTFSSLR
+312 VVAGMNVTFSSLR
-325 EMPVVHGYMNMED
+325 AKPVAHDYMDMED
-338 DSEEDAEDGA
+338 DSEEDAE

-411 TLVYTVNDVESTLD
+411 TLVYTVNDVESNLD
-425 DKLSIGDVIRMSAR
+425 DTLSIGDVIRMSAR
-439 KAGDKGSALKV
+439 KAGDKGK
-450 TVKLIDATEFR
+450 
-461 YDVEPG
+461 
-467 TRLEDFLMSKYPDS
+467 
-481 IVLGINGVRVD
+481 
-492 PEFYV
+492 
-497 PILDGFTLDRDTV
+497 
-510 LIVKASPKMTVHC
+510 
-523 YSGHVDPSSY
+523 
-533 CTSYKM
+533 
-539 NHDSTVQDLL
+539 
-549 NLVQK
+549 
-554 DFGNEDIRV
+554 
-563 TQIDLK
+563 
-569 DVPEDFMQ
+569 
-577 VILAGT
+577 
-583 FITEQM
+583 
-589 VVTFNE
+589 
-595 LNGAGKARKTL
+595 

>member
-17 KISLDN
+17 KINLDN

-38 FFHNASKESILASLV
+38 FFLNASKESILASLV

-87 TAHAAAASAGF
+87 TAHTAAASAGF
-98 VTITQGGGFNSKRV
+98 VTITQDGGFNSKRV
-112 SIVSDT
+112 PIVSDT

-166 MSRKCGDKGACVP
+166 MSRKCGDKGACSV
-179 ILTIT
+179 LLAIT

-195 LAGSRLKECLSRTV
+195 LAGSRLKECLSRIV
-209 PGAVVMSID
+209 PDAVVMSID
-218 GTSVPTNFY
+218 GTAVPMNFY
-227 DAIVEGKLVD
+227 DAIVEGKTVD
-237 KDMQVTVNDNKK
+237 RDMQVTVNDNKK

-259 SDSVDMIL
+259 SDPVDMVV

-274 DLLTKV
+274 DLLIEV
-280 QDKFENAEIYVFEV
+280 QDKFDNDEIYVVDV

-312 VVDGMHVTFSSLR
+312 VVDGMNVTFSSLR
-325 EMPVVHGYMNMED
+325 AKPVVHDYMNMED
-338 DSEEDAEDGA
+338 DSEDDAEEA
-348 EYAGDEQV
+348 AGDEQV

-411 TLVYTVNDVESTLD
+411 TLVYTVNDVESNLD
-425 DKLSIGDVIRMSAR
+425 DTLSIGDVIRMSAR
-439 KAGDKGSALKV
+439 KAGDKGK
-450 TVKLIDATEFR
+450 
-461 YDVEPG
+461 
-467 TRLEDFLMSKYPDS
+467 
-481 IVLGINGVRVD
+481 
-492 PEFYV
+492 
-497 PILDGFTLDRDTV
+497 
-510 LIVKASPKMTVHC
+510 
-523 YSGHVDPSSY
+523 
-533 CTSYKM
+533 
-539 NHDSTVQDLL
+539 
-549 NLVQK
+549 
-554 DFGNEDIRV
+554 
-563 TQIDLK
+563 
-569 DVPEDFMQ
+569 
-577 VILAGT
+577 
-583 FITEQM
+583 
-589 VVTFNE
+589 
-595 LNGAGKARKTL
+595 

>member
-17 KISLDN
+17 RINLDN
-23 SISLGQLLDRDDVRA
+23 SISLSQLLDRDDVRA

-53 TIDGL
+53 AIDGL

-87 TAHAAAASAGF
+87 TAHTAAASAGF

-112 SIVSDT
+112 PIVSDT

-195 LAGSRLKECLSRTV
+195 LAGSRLKECLSRIV

-259 SDSVDMIL
+259 SDPVDMIL

-280 QDKFENAEIYVFEV
+280 QDKFENDEIYVVEV
-294 DGDLVPEAFA
+294 DGDQVPEAFA

-312 VVDGMHVTFSSLR
+312 VVAGMNVTFSSLR
-325 EMPVVHGYMNMED
+325 AKPVVHDYMNMED
-338 DSEEDAEDGA
+338 EEEDS

-411 TLVYTVNDVESTLD
+411 TLVYTVNDVESNLD
-425 DKLSIGDVIRMSAR
+425 DTLSIGDVIRMSAR
-439 KAGDKGSALKV
+439 KAGDKGK
-450 TVKLIDATEFR
+450 
-461 YDVEPG
+461 
-467 TRLEDFLMSKYPDS
+467 
-481 IVLGINGVRVD
+481 
-492 PEFYV
+492 
-497 PILDGFTLDRDTV
+497 
-510 LIVKASPKMTVHC
+510 
-523 YSGHVDPSSY
+523 
-533 CTSYKM
+533 
-539 NHDSTVQDLL
+539 
-549 NLVQK
+549 
-554 DFGNEDIRV
+554 
-563 TQIDLK
+563 
-569 DVPEDFMQ
+569 
-577 VILAGT
+577 
-583 FITEQM
+583 
-589 VVTFNE
+589 
-595 LNGAGKARKTL
+595 

>member
-17 KISLDN
+17 RINLDN
-23 SISLGQLLDRDDVRA
+23 SISLSQLLDRDDVRA

-53 TIDGL
+53 AIDGL

-87 TAHAAAASAGF
+87 TAHTAADASAGF

-112 SIVSDT
+112 PIVSDT

-179 ILTIT
+179 ILAIT

-195 LAGSRLKECLSRTV
+195 LAGSRLKECLSRIA

-218 GTSVPTNFY
+218 GTAVPMNFY
-227 DAIVEGKLVD
+227 DAIVEGKTVD
-237 KDMQVTVNDNKK
+237 RDMQVTVNDNKK
-249 CTVHCCANDG
+249 CTVHCCANNG
-259 SDSVDMIL
+259 SDPVDMVV

-274 DLLTKV
+274 DLLIEV
-280 QDKFENAEIYVFEV
+280 QDKFENDEIYVVEV
-294 DGDLVPEAFA
+294 DGDQVPEAFA

-312 VVDGMHVTFSSLR
+312 VVDGMNVTFSSLR
-325 EMPVVHGYMNMED
+325 AKPVVHDYMNMED
-338 DSEEDAEDGA
+338 DSEEDAE

-411 TLVYTVNDVESTLD
+411 TLVYTVNDVESNLD
-425 DKLSIGDVIRMSAR
+425 DTLSIGDVIRMSAR
-439 KAGDKGSALKV
+439 KAGDKGK
-450 TVKLIDATEFR
+450 
-461 YDVEPG
+461 
-467 TRLEDFLMSKYPDS
+467 
-481 IVLGINGVRVD
+481 
-492 PEFYV
+492 
-497 PILDGFTLDRDTV
+497 
-510 LIVKASPKMTVHC
+510 
-523 YSGHVDPSSY
+523 
-533 CTSYKM
+533 
-539 NHDSTVQDLL
+539 
-549 NLVQK
+549 
-554 DFGNEDIRV
+554 
-563 TQIDLK
+563 
-569 DVPEDFMQ
+569 
-577 VILAGT
+577 
-583 FITEQM
+583 
-589 VVTFNE
+589 
-595 LNGAGKARKTL
+595 

>member
-17 KISLDN
+17 RINLDN
-23 SISLGQLLDRDDVRA
+23 SISLSQLLDRDDVRA

-53 TIDGL
+53 AIDGL

-87 TAHAAAASAGF
+87 TAHTAADASAGF

-112 SIVSDT
+112 PIVSDT

-137 DTLHNMR
+137 DTLQNMR

-195 LAGSRLKECLSRTV
+195 LAGSRLKECLSRIV

-259 SDSVDMIL
+259 SDPVDMIL
-267 DDGSSVM
+267 DEGSSVM
-274 DLLTKV
+274 DLLSEV
-280 QDKFENAEIYVFEV
+280 QDKFDNDEIYVVDV

-325 EMPVVHGYMNMED
+325 AKPVVHGYMNMED
-338 DSEEDAEDGA
+338 DSEEDAEEA
-348 EYAGDEQV
+348 AGDEQV

-411 TLVYTVNDVESTLD
+411 TLVYTVNDVESNLD
-425 DKLSIGDVIRMSAR
+425 DTLNIGDVIRMSAR
-439 KAGDKGSALKV
+439 KAGDKGK
-450 TVKLIDATEFR
+450 
-461 YDVEPG
+461 
-467 TRLEDFLMSKYPDS
+467 
-481 IVLGINGVRVD
+481 
-492 PEFYV
+492 
-497 PILDGFTLDRDTV
+497 
-510 LIVKASPKMTVHC
+510 
-523 YSGHVDPSSY
+523 
-533 CTSYKM
+533 
-539 NHDSTVQDLL
+539 
-549 NLVQK
+549 
-554 DFGNEDIRV
+554 
-563 TQIDLK
+563 
-569 DVPEDFMQ
+569 
-577 VILAGT
+577 
-583 FITEQM
+583 
-589 VVTFNE
+589 
-595 LNGAGKARKTL
+595 

>member
-17 KISLDN
+17 KINLDN
-23 SISLGQLLDRDDVRA
+23 SISLSQLLDRDDVRA

-53 TIDGL
+53 AIDGL

-87 TAHAAAASAGF
+87 TTHTAAASAGF

-112 SIVSDT
+112 PIVSDT

-130 NFFATTV
+130 NFFATTA

-144 ILINDVEAET
+144 ILINDVEAGT

-166 MSRKCGDKGACVP
+166 MSRKCGDKGACSV
-179 ILTIT
+179 LLAIT

-195 LAGSRLKECLSRTV
+195 LAGSRLKECLSRIV
-209 PGAVVMSID
+209 PGAVVLSID
-218 GTSVPTNFY
+218 GTAVPMNFY
-227 DAIVEGKLVD
+227 DAIVEGKTVD
-237 KDMQVTVNDNKK
+237 RDMQVTVNDNKK

-259 SDSVDMIL
+259 SDPVDMIM
-267 DDGSSVM
+267 DEGSSVM
-274 DLLTKV
+274 DLLIEV
-280 QDKFENAEIYVFEV
+280 QDKFENDEIYVLEV

-312 VVDGMHVTFSSLR
+312 VVAGMHVTFSSLR
-325 EMPVVHGYMNMED
+325 AKPVVHDYMNMED
-338 DSEEDAEDGA
+338 ESEEDEDDA

-411 TLVYTVNDVESTLD
+411 TLVYTVNDVESNLD
-425 DKLSIGDVIRMSAR
+425 DTLSIGDVIRMSAR
-439 KAGDKGSALKV
+439 KAGDKGK
-450 TVKLIDATEFR
+450 
-461 YDVEPG
+461 
-467 TRLEDFLMSKYPDS
+467 
-481 IVLGINGVRVD
+481 
-492 PEFYV
+492 
-497 PILDGFTLDRDTV
+497 
-510 LIVKASPKMTVHC
+510 
-523 YSGHVDPSSY
+523 
-533 CTSYKM
+533 
-539 NHDSTVQDLL
+539 
-549 NLVQK
+549 
-554 DFGNEDIRV
+554 
-563 TQIDLK
+563 
-569 DVPEDFMQ
+569 
-577 VILAGT
+577 
-583 FITEQM
+583 
-589 VVTFNE
+589 
-595 LNGAGKARKTL
+595 

>member
-87 TAHAAAASAGF
+87 TEHTDAAASAGF

-112 SIVSDT
+112 PIVSDT

-166 MSRKCGDKGACVP
+166 MSRKCGDKGACSV
-179 ILTIT
+179 LLAIT

-195 LAGSRLKECLSRTV
+195 LAGSRLKECLSKIV

-259 SDSVDMIL
+259 SDPVDMIL

-280 QDKFENAEIYVFEV
+280 QDKFDNDEIYVLEV

-325 EMPVVHGYMNMED
+325 AKPVVHDYMNMED
-338 DSEEDAEDGA
+338 DSEDDAEEA
-348 EYAGDEQV
+348 AGDEQV

-396 ARILNMSAMNESQAQ
+396 ARILNMSAMNGSQAQ
-411 TLVYTVNDVESTLD
+411 TLVYTVNDVESNLD
-425 DKLSIGDVIRMSAR
+425 DTLSIGDVIRMSAR
-439 KAGDKGSALKV
+439 KAGDKGK
-450 TVKLIDATEFR
+450 
-461 YDVEPG
+461 
-467 TRLEDFLMSKYPDS
+467 
-481 IVLGINGVRVD
+481 
-492 PEFYV
+492 
-497 PILDGFTLDRDTV
+497 
-510 LIVKASPKMTVHC
+510 
-523 YSGHVDPSSY
+523 
-533 CTSYKM
+533 
-539 NHDSTVQDLL
+539 
-549 NLVQK
+549 
-554 DFGNEDIRV
+554 
-563 TQIDLK
+563 
-569 DVPEDFMQ
+569 
-577 VILAGT
+577 
-583 FITEQM
+583 
-589 VVTFNE
+589 
-595 LNGAGKARKTL
+595 

>member
-38 FFHNASKESILASLV
+38 FFHNASKESILASFV

-87 TAHAAAASAGF
+87 TAHTAADASAGF

-112 SIVSDT
+112 PIVSDT

-195 LAGSRLKECLSRTV
+195 LAGSRLKECLSRIA
-209 PGAVVMSID
+209 PGAVVLSID

-227 DAIVEGKLVD
+227 DAIVEGKMVD
-237 KDMQVTVNDNKK
+237 RDMQVTVNDNKK
-249 CTVHCCANDG
+249 CTVRCCADDD
-259 SDSVDMIL
+259 SDPVDMVV

-274 DLLTKV
+274 DLLTEV
-280 QDKFENAEIYVFEV
+280 QDKFDNDEIYVVDV

-312 VVDGMHVTFSSLR
+312 VVDGMNVTFSSLR
-325 EMPVVHGYMNMED
+325 AKPVVHDYMNMED
-338 DSEEDAEDGA
+338 DSEEDAE

-383 RNNVTK
+383 RNNATK

-411 TLVYTVNDVESTLD
+411 TLVYTVNDVESNLD
-425 DKLSIGDVIRMSAR
+425 DTLSIGDVIRMSAR
-439 KAGDKGSALKV
+439 KAGDKGK
-450 TVKLIDATEFR
+450 
-461 YDVEPG
+461 
-467 TRLEDFLMSKYPDS
+467 
-481 IVLGINGVRVD
+481 
-492 PEFYV
+492 
-497 PILDGFTLDRDTV
+497 
-510 LIVKASPKMTVHC
+510 
-523 YSGHVDPSSY
+523 
-533 CTSYKM
+533 
-539 NHDSTVQDLL
+539 
-549 NLVQK
+549 
-554 DFGNEDIRV
+554 
-563 TQIDLK
+563 
-569 DVPEDFMQ
+569 
-577 VILAGT
+577 
-583 FITEQM
+583 
-589 VVTFNE
+589 
-595 LNGAGKARKTL
+595 

>member
-87 TAHAAAASAGF
+87 TAHTAADASAGF

-112 SIVSDT
+112 PIVSDT

-166 MSRKCGDKGACVP
+166 MSRKCGDKGACSV
-179 ILTIT
+179 LLAIT

-195 LAGSRLKECLSRTV
+195 LAGSRLKECLSRIV

-218 GTSVPTNFY
+218 GTAVPMNFY

-249 CTVHCCANDG
+249 CTVYCCANDG
-259 SDSVDMIL
+259 SDPVDMIL

-274 DLLTKV
+274 DLLIEV
-280 QDKFENAEIYVFEV
+280 QDKFDNDEIYVLEV

-304 DTILTNTL
+304 DTNLTNTL

-325 EMPVVHGYMNMED
+325 AKPAVHDYMNMED
-338 DSEEDAEDGA
+338 DSEEDAE
-348 EYAGDEQV
+348 YADDERV

-411 TLVYTVNDVESTLD
+411 TLVYTVNDVESNLD
-425 DKLSIGDVIRMSAR
+425 DTLSIGDVIRMSAR

-450 TVKLIDATEFR
+450 TVKLMDATEFR

-467 TRLEDFLMSKYPDS
+467 TRLDDFLMSKYPDS

-523 YSGHVDPSSY
+523 YSGHVEPSLY

-549 NLVQK
+549 KLVQK

>member
-17 KISLDN
+17 KINLDN
-23 SISLGQLLDRDDVRA
+23 SISLSQLLDRDDVRA

-87 TAHAAAASAGF
+87 TAHTAAASAGF

-112 SIVSDT
+112 PIVSDT

-166 MSRKCGDKGACVP
+166 MSRKCGDKGACSV
-179 ILTIT
+179 LLAIT

-195 LAGSRLKECLSRTV
+195 LAGSRLKECLSRIV
-209 PGAVVMSID
+209 PGAVVLSID
-218 GTSVPTNFY
+218 GTAVPMNFY
-227 DAIVEGKLVD
+227 DAIVEGKTVD

-259 SDSVDMIL
+259 SDPVDMVV

-274 DLLTKV
+274 DLLIEV
-280 QDKFENAEIYVFEV
+280 QDKFDNDEIYIFEV

-312 VVDGMHVTFSSLR
+312 VVDGMNVTFSSLR
-325 EMPVVHGYMNMED
+325 AKPVAHDYMDMED
-338 DSEEDAEDGA
+338 DSEEDAE

-411 TLVYTVNDVESTLD
+411 TLVYTVNDVESNLD
-425 DKLSIGDVIRMSAR
+425 DTLSIGDVIRMSAR
-439 KAGDKGSALKV
+439 KAGDKGK
-450 TVKLIDATEFR
+450 
-461 YDVEPG
+461 
-467 TRLEDFLMSKYPDS
+467 
-481 IVLGINGVRVD
+481 
-492 PEFYV
+492 
-497 PILDGFTLDRDTV
+497 
-510 LIVKASPKMTVHC
+510 
-523 YSGHVDPSSY
+523 
-533 CTSYKM
+533 
-539 NHDSTVQDLL
+539 
-549 NLVQK
+549 
-554 DFGNEDIRV
+554 
-563 TQIDLK
+563 
-569 DVPEDFMQ
+569 
-577 VILAGT
+577 
-583 FITEQM
+583 
-589 VVTFNE
+589 
-595 LNGAGKARKTL
+595 